1 MVAYGE
7 QVGKIEGVFRME
19 SLAKDF
25 YDISVVEGAFQLTG
39 QDGFELVFIQ
49 QSAKEK
55 VFFQIGF
62 LQGNGVVF

>member
-7 QVGKIEGVFRME
+7 QVGKIEGIFRME

-25 YDISVVEGAFQLTG
+25 YDVSVVEGAFQLTG
-39 QDGFELVFIQ
+39 QYGFELVFIQ

-55 VFFQIGF
+55 VFFEIDF
-62 LQGNGVVF
+62 LLGNGVVF